1 MDNNMNV
8 LQVDENRDFINKAKE
23 KMNIEKIRN
32 DYKEKYIDTGK
43 SQEFEARLEE
53 DAKRKKKI
61 IKIAGTA
68 ATIALIFIPAD
79 GPFGELCTILAT
91 PALCALVDVSTD
103 IKKKLAITG
112 KRAAEKYIL
121 HVDGSNQN
129 VKGYS
134 LDKKDIIEDF
144 TNLKSSLDNLEGGLK
159 K

>member
-91 PALCALVDVSTD
+91 PALCALVDGSTD

-121 HVDGSNQN
+121 HVDGSNKN

-144 TNLKSSLDNLEGGLK
+144 TNLKSSIDNLEGGQK